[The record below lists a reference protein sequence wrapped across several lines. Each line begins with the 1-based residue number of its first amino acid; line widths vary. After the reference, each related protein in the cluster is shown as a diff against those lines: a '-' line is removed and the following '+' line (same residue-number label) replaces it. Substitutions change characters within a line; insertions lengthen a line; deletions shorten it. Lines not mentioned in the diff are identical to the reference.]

1 MSYYVAEH
9 VTSHKGY
16 GLGVYTYFRDH
27 TVWMDSAIKAPTSS
41 DIHFTNTLGVYL
53 SGSGGMHHLV
63 NGEGWGIDSGH
74 RTNYLCNHNFADGSA

>member
-1 MSYYVAEH
+1 
-9 VTSHKGY
+9 
-16 GLGVYTYFRDH
+16 
-27 TVWMDSAIKAPTSS
+27 MDSAIKAPTTS

-74 RTNYLCNHNFADGSA
+74 RTNYLCNHNFAAGSA